1 MCFFSFFRIKG
12 LYCFYGLFSFCFWG
26 GVVGLFCWYGSWS
39 FVVLLWVAAG
49 WNGWYSS
56 AKRIS
61 CFVGILL
68 LCASIAEIYLPSQ
81 IMRKWPAGGCCFAKG
96 RTGVYWFENIFYSG
110 GFSICAYCVGAIF
123 FVYGF
128 GFCFFLFVVGRVV
141 VCSGAA
147 GRGRC
152 MKKKRRGRVSP
163 ALEGAA
169 TYSPACAVPSAWS
182 GLTSLF
188 GMGRGGALML

>member
-1 MCFFSFFRIKG
+1 M
-12 LYCFYGLFSFCFWG
+12 
-26 GVVGLFCWYGSWS
+26 GLFCWYGSWS

-68 LCASIAEIYLPSQ
+68 FCASIAEIYLPSQ

-141 VCSGAA
+141 CVRGRPVGVGVWKKAPGTCVSGA
-147 GRGRC
+147 
-152 MKKKRRGRVSP
+152 
-163 ALEGAA
+163 
-169 TYSPACAVPSAWS
+169 
-182 GLTSLF
+182 
-188 GMGRGGALML
+188 RGGGYLLSRLRSTIGVIRFNFSVRYG